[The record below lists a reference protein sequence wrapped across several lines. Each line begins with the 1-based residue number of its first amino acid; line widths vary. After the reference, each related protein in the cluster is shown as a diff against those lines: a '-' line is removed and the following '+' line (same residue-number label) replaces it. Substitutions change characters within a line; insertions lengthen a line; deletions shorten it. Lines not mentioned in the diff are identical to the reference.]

1 MKDFPKQVFQQRRS
15 AFSWVRQRKKR
26 QAEVQLLHRKMR
38 RKSKRK
44 KNPRRRSSRPRRSGS
59 CITSRRA
66 RKRAR
71 GESSSA
77 ATRHRDRGGS
87 IERGISRVTSRY
99 AQRACWNCTSDS
111 TTSAHLISAPS
122 ARRTLTG

>member
-66 RKRAR
+66 RKRAC

-77 ATRHRDRGGS
+77 ATSTRDREGC
-87 IERGISRVTSRY
+87 IERDLSRVRNGY
-99 AQRACWNCTSDS
+99 AKG
-111 TTSAHLISAPS
+111 
-122 ARRTLTG
+122 ARWEANSECATHERL

>member
-66 RKRAR
+66 RKRAC

-77 ATRHRDRGGS
+77 ATSTREREWS
-87 IERGISRVTSRY
+87 IERCISRLRSRY
-99 AQRACWNCTSDS
+99 ANGTSWKPNGDCT
-111 TTSAHLISAPS
+111 TTGGLN
-122 ARRTLTG
+122 L

>member
-66 RKRAR
+66 RKRAC

-77 ATRHRDRGGS
+77 ASGQRDRGRCIPGCLS
-87 IERGISRVTSRY
+87 EVRRPY
-99 AQRACWNCTSDS
+99 AKGGQGQR
-111 TTSAHLISAPS
+111 
-122 ARRTLTG
+122 